1 MDRTTLSV
9 LVLIAVVAAAGGAG
23 CAAQTE
29 PRDPETRTWVRNM
42 WTGPAVL
49 PYEAAAR
56 PLPERTMAIDG
67 HRLLNRREA
76 RLALTNP
83 LEPTPEV
90 LAEGAALYDT
100 YCALCH
106 GGAGAGDGQLA
117 DRYRRMPDLTL
128 PHVLNYP
135 DGFVYSI
142 IREGGRN
149 MPRFAD
155 ALNIDERWALVHH
168 LRTLDPDGASAR
180 AASPP
185 STR

>member
-1 MDRTTLSV
+1 MSRTTLSV
-9 LVLIAVVAAAGGAG
+9 LVLIVFAAAAAGGAG
-23 CAAQTE
+23 CAPQTE
-29 PRDPETRTWVRNM
+29 PRDPEARTWIRNM

-49 PYEAAAR
+49 PYETEPRA
-56 PLPERTMAIDG
+56 LPERTMAVDG

-83 LEPTPEV
+83 LEPTPDV
-90 LAEGAALYDT
+90 LADGAALYGT

-106 GGAGAGDGQLA
+106 GDTGAGDGQLA
-117 DRYRRMPDLTL
+117 DRYRRMPDLTQRY
-128 PHVLNYP
+128 VLNYP

-155 ALNIDERWALVHH
+155 ALSIDERWALVHY
-168 LRTLDPDGASAR
+168 LRTLDPEGASAR
-180 AASPP
+180 RTSSP
-185 STR
+185 

>member
-1 MDRTTLSV
+1 MDRTTLSAP
-9 LVLIAVVAAAGGAG
+9 VLIALVTITAGSAG
-23 CAAQTE
+23 CAPQTE
-29 PRDPETRTWVRNM
+29 PRDPGARTWIRNM

-49 PYEAAAR
+49 PQEAAAR
-56 PLPERTMAIDG
+56 PLPERTMAVDG

-90 LAEGAALYDT
+90 LADGAALYGT

-106 GGAGAGDGQLA
+106 GDSGVGDGQLA
-117 DRYRRMPDLTL
+117 SRYRRMPDLTQRY
-128 PHVLNYP
+128 VLNYP

-142 IREGGRN
+142 IREGGRS

-155 ALNIDERWALVHH
+155 ALSIDERWALVHH
-168 LRTLDPDGASAR
+168 LRTFDSDGAENNSS
-180 AASPP
+180 SP
-185 STR
+185 